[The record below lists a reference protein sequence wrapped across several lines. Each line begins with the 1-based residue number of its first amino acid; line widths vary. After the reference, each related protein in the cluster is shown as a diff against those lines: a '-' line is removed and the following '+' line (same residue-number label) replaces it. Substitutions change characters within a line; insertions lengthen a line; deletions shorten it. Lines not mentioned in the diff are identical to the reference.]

1 MAVTTQ
7 LGRRAYSDRSNRI
20 IQNVLPKILLLD
32 RNISDAGFIVFF
44 NRLKTMTTKAET
56 INWDT
61 DTFLPSTDT
70 LTAAVSS
77 TTQTTIP
84 VTNAEYFNV
93 NQAWQNSRTLEVLG
107 VSAVNTGT
115 NNLTV
120 ARSVGATAAAA
131 MLSGD
136 TLVRL
141 GTYVGENSTRQTFQS
156 TIPTAVSNYCQQM
169 RMDLSLSERQIKR
182 AFENDDELPLQQFK
196 MLQEFR
202 MDMDRTFLFME
213 KSRGTDASGD
223 DFTTTDGLKTII
235 SSNTFAVNGTL
246 YKSDLDE
253 FMVEQGMRYG
263 SRNKILFA
271 STDVIL
277 AFTNMVD
284 QNLSFQVNVAPQT
297 GKAVGTEVLKYVAP
311 NGHSML
317 IVEDRNISNYYN
329 GEGYLAD
336 MSELTR
342 HTFSNNGHTGELHII
357 KNTKDPDDPGTVD
370 TLMGDMGLSY
380 GDEVNYA
387 SLTGVSGGSYSSAPA

>member
-1 MAVTTQ
+1 MATYMT
-7 LGRRAYSDRSNRI
+7 GRRSYSVRSDRI

-32 RNISDAGFIVFF
+32 RDIMDAGFIVFF
-44 NRLKTMTTKAET
+44 NRLPTKSTKAET
-56 INWDT
+56 FNWDV
-61 DTFLPSTDT
+61 DQYLPSSDT
-70 LTAAVSS
+70 LSAAVAS

-84 VTNAEYFNV
+84 ISNPSYYNT
-93 NQAWQNSRTLEVLG
+93 NQAWQNTRTLEVVGITGVNVGTSNITVTRGLG
-107 VSAVNTGT
+107 TTSAANM
-115 NNLTV
+115 
-120 ARSVGATAAAA
+120 S
-131 MLSGD
+131 SGD

-156 TIPTAVSNYCQQM
+156 TIPTAVANYCQQM

-182 AFENDDELPLQQFK
+182 EFENDGELPLQQFK
-196 MLQEFR
+196 ILQEFR

-223 DFTTTDGLKTII
+223 DYTTTDGLKSII

-277 AFTNMVD
+277 AFTEMVD
-284 QNLSFQVNVAPQT
+284 QNLTFQVNVAPQT
-297 GKAVGTEVLKYVAP
+297 GKAFGTEVLKYVAP

-317 IVEDRNISNYYN
+317 IVEDRNISNFYN
-329 GEGYLAD
+329 GEAYLAD
-336 MSELTR
+336 MNEITR
-342 HTFSNNGHTGELHII
+342 MTFTNNGHTGELHIM
-357 KNTKDPDDPGTVD
+357 KNTEDADDPGVVHTM
-370 TLMGDMGLSY
+370 MGDMGLMY
-380 GDEVNYA
+380 GNEINYA
-387 SLTGVSGGSYSSAPA
+387 SITGVSGGSYTSAKA